1 VPKQHCKE
9 DALLTTI
16 PHLSQILQ
24 ELLIEDA
31 NRIGRESGFIQRQ
44 RKLSGASF
52 AQSLIFGWQANPQAS
67 LEELCQSA
75 SVCGVEI
82 SPQGLQERINSP
94 QANRFLHQLLLQG
107 VSYLV
112 QSQRER
118 DDLLTFFAG
127 VYIQD
132 SSQIELPSCLHTI
145 WQGPKTE
152 QAILK
157 LQAVLDYQHGLF
169 DLTLASGRDHD
180 CPLQTVALPAGSL
193 RLADVGYFK
202 VKVFEQLN
210 RQGVWWVSRLP
221 ARVGIWQDT
230 HLMHLADWLNQQDS
244 ACIDQPVELT
254 AQRLSCRL
262 LAIRVPPEVAKD
274 RRKRTRKAASKR
286 KNSHLKSGTLAL
298 CDWTIL
304 VTNLPPDTFSP
315 DDILCLQRL
324 RWQIELLFKLWKS
337 ELSLDE
343 WRSQLPHQILSEVYA
358 KLLLALIQHWLL
370 LLGCW
375 QHENRSLVK
384 AAKALRKHAFHIL
397 AALPDFTRLL
407 CTLRLILPTLA
418 RCYVQKRKAHPATF
432 QLLGRASP

>member
-1 VPKQHCKE
+1 M
-9 DALLTTI
+9 TTI
-16 PHLSQILQ
+16 PQLSQILQ
-24 ELLIEDA
+24 KLLIEDA
-31 NRIGRESGFIQRQ
+31 NTIGRESGFIQRQ

-52 AQSLIFGWQANPQAS
+52 AQGLVFGWQANPQAS

-75 SVCGVEI
+75 RVCGVEI
-82 SPQGLQERINSP
+82 SPQGLQERLNSP
-94 QANRFLHQLLLQG
+94 QANRFLHQLLLKG

-112 QSQRER
+112 QSQSER
-118 DDLLTFFAG
+118 DDLLASFAG

-132 SSQIELPSCLHTI
+132 SSQIELPSSLHTI
-145 WQGPKTE
+145 WQGQGTE
-152 QAILK
+152 QAMLK
-157 LQAVLDYQHGLF
+157 LQAVLDYQHGHF

-193 RLADVGYFK
+193 RLADLGYFK
-202 VKVFEQLN
+202 VQVFEQLN

-221 ARVGIWQDT
+221 ARAGIWQDARVI
-230 HLMHLADWLNQQDS
+230 HLADWLNQQDS
-244 ACIDQPVELT
+244 AYVDKSVELT
-254 AQRLSCRL
+254 AQRLPCRL
-262 LAIRVPPEVAKD
+262 LAVRVPPEVARE
-274 RRKRTRKAASKR
+274 RRKRVRKAASKR
-286 KNSHLKSGTLAL
+286 KNSNLKPGTLTL

-304 VTNLPPDTFSP
+304 VTNLPSETFTP

-337 ELSLDE
+337 DLSLDE

-384 AAKALRKHAFHIL
+384 AAKVLRKHAFHIL

-407 CTLRLILPTLA
+407 HTLRLILPTLA
-418 RCYVQKRKAHPATF
+418 RCTVQKRKTRPATF
-432 QLLGRASP
+432 QLLGRVFP